1 MGFKG
6 LFGGFLITRRFPDCT
21 IPLLED
27 EVITRVL
34 PCTAQAEN
42 IGIILRENSRHWNS
56 VCTQTKLR
64 EAWVRERTM
73 LAERPP
79 FVDEVSANIWG

>member
-1 MGFKG
+1 MGEHVSAYRTITALYRHSSSSVLPNCMIYVFRKIMGFKG

-34 PCTAQAEN
+34 PCTVQAEN
-42 IGIILRENSRHWNS
+42 IGIILRDN
-56 VCTQTKLR
+56 
-64 EAWVRERTM
+64 
-73 LAERPP
+73 
-79 FVDEVSANIWG
+79 